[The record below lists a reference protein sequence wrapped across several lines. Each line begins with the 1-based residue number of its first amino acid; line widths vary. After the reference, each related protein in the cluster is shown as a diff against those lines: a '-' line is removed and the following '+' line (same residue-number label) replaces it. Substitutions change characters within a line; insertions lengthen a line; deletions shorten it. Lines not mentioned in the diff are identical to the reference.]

1 MTYNYLKNF
10 KDQLKIVNST
20 LIEFFEYI
28 NNDESIDIYKLNI
41 LEIGIWIDRK
51 SINLSKL
58 FDHYYGIQENKEFYK
73 IFKKQ
78 CKKHDCKIKSFNI
91 HLFQNVYSL
100 QNFMTIKTKLKFNL
114 IFLENTIHFLDFIN
128 FLKM

>member
-41 LEIGIWIDRK
+41 LEIGI
-51 SINLSKL
+51 
-58 FDHYYGIQENKEFYK
+58 
-73 IFKKQ
+73 
-78 CKKHDCKIKSFNI
+78 
-91 HLFQNVYSL
+91 
-100 QNFMTIKTKLKFNL
+100 
-114 IFLENTIHFLDFIN
+114 
-128 FLKM
+128 

>member
-1 MTYNYLKNF
+1 MTCNYLKNF
-10 KDQLKIVNST
+10 KDQLKPVNST

-28 NNDESIDIYKLNI
+28 NNNESIDIYKLNI
-41 LEIGIWIDRK
+41 LEIGIGIGRK

-58 FDHYYGIQENKEFYK
+58 FNHYYGIEENKEFYK

-91 HLFQNVYSL
+91 
-100 QNFMTIKTKLKFNL
+100 
-114 IFLENTIHFLDFIN
+114 DFYAFIS
-128 FLKM
+128 KCV